1 MLILTRRVGE
11 GLMFGDD
18 IHVIVTQINGGQV
31 KLGIDAPRSTRVL
44 RDEVYTGLANDEAE
58 SKPHSG

>member
-18 IHVIVTQINGGQV
+18 IHVVVTQINGGQV
-31 KLGIDAPRSTRVL
+31 KLGIDAPQSTRVL
-44 RDEVYTGLANDEAE
+44 RDEVYLRLVDEE
-58 SKPHSG
+58 TETH